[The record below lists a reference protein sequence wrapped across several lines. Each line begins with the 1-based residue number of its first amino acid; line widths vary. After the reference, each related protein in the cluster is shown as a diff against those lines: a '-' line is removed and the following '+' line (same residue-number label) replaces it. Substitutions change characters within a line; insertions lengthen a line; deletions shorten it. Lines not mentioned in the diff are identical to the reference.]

1 MARIPAYRKMYAHL
15 KNEIKTGNYQP
26 GSFLPT
32 EAEMEKE
39 FGVSRT
45 TVRKAISM
53 LTQEGYLSVRQGRG
67 TEVQDVSTS
76 QRLNTITSFT
86 ETLTQKGY
94 KVTTQGFSLGQI
106 PAPGF
111 IRDAFSL
118 KQGELVHHLQRVQ
131 CADGTPIC
139 IIENYISMS
148 LVPELVFQDS
158 DHISLYSYLEHHYGI
173 MLKDALENISAVPA
187 SFTEAQILRVP
198 TGTPLLHSTRITYT
212 EQGPLEYSIINVIAE
227 RYEYQVYLS
236 GRPL

>member
-1 MARIPAYRKMYAHL
+1 MARIPAYRKMYADL
-15 KNEIKTGNYQP
+15 KREIKNGNYQP

-32 EAEMEKE
+32 EAEMEKV

-67 TEVQDVSTS
+67 TEVQDISTS

-86 ETLTQKGY
+86 ETLTQRGY
-94 KVTTQGFSLGQI
+94 KVTTQGFCLEQI
-106 PAPGF
+106 PAPPF

-118 KQGELVHHLQRVQ
+118 KEGDMVHHLQRVQ

-139 IIENYISMS
+139 IIENYLSMS
-148 LVPELVFQDS
+148 MVPDLDFRES
-158 DHISLYSYLEHHYGI
+158 ECISLYSHLENRYGI
-173 MLKDALENISAVPA
+173 VLKDAMENITALAA
-187 SFTEAQILRVP
+187 SFTDAQILRVP

-212 EQGPLEYSIINVIAE
+212 DHGPFEYAIINVVAE
-227 RYEYQVYLS
+227 RYEYQVYLT
-236 GRPL
+236 GRA